1 MEDSDRSLDRQ
12 NTMPAP
18 PNRKLT
24 IVARD
29 PALTRRGE
37 IITEQ
42 IEVPNERL
50 NSGPKG
56 YRTHVIDFD
65 ASAGTYYQPLAARSY
80 GSIDHP
86 IDPYSKRLSRNRVL
100 SDPYFHAH
108 NVYAIVMRTI
118 ARFEFALGRRV
129 SWSFPSHQIKLAPH
143 AFSDLN
149 AFYSKADEGI
159 LFGYYPKANG
169 GLLFTCLSHDVVVHE
184 TTHALVDGLRNRY
197 NEESIPD
204 QLAFHEGFADVVA
217 LLSVFSLRSV
227 VRVGIE
233 AALGKPAD
241 QSPEAVD
248 PADLAVE
255 NIKQG
260 ILFGLAE
267 EFGEEMN
274 HVQGAALRRS
284 VQIEPDR
291 KILDRAEF
299 QEAHRRGE
307 VLVAAVLHAFIEI
320 YRKRLSTLGRDAAG
334 RLPVDRVIEEG
345 AVIAD
350 HMLNMAIRAIDY
362 APPVDVTF
370 GDFLSAMITADC
382 EIHPD
387 DSLYSARGKLIRSFA
402 AFGIQPASSSG
413 QPGLWKRPHDHLNYA
428 VTHFE
433 AMQRASDEVFRF
445 VWENRFTLGLCE
457 EAFTRIASVRPSMRT
472 ARDGF
477 ICRETVAEYIQILD
491 LKAGDLPAVQAFKA
505 DGKSKPAGLRAP
517 KGLEDWRPVRLYGG
531 GVLIFDE
538 YGRLKYH
545 VHNSVLNNGKQNARL
560 DYLYQAGL
568 LTRDQTVPKRTFA
581 VTHGA
586 NRALSM
592 PGAKERIV
600 WH

>member
-1 MEDSDRSLDRQ
+1 
-12 NTMPAP
+12 MPIP
-18 PNRKLT
+18 PTRKLT
-24 IVARD
+24 VVARD
-29 PALTRRGE
+29 PALRNQNGE
-37 IITEQ
+37 ILTEQ

-56 YRTHVIDFD
+56 YRAHVIDFD
-65 ASAGTYYQPLAARSY
+65 ASAGTFYKPLPADRY
-80 GSIDHP
+80 GPVDDP
-86 IDPYSKRLSRNRVL
+86 PDPYGKKLTRRQVL
-100 SDPYFHAH
+100 NDPRFHAQ

-118 ARFEFALGRRV
+118 SRFEFALGRRV
-129 SWSFPSHQIKLAPH
+129 SWSFPSHQIKIAPH

-149 AFYSKADEGI
+149 AFYSRADEGI
-159 LFGYYPKANG
+159 LFGYYPKEDG
-169 GLLFTCLSHDVVVHE
+169 GLLFTCLSHDVVAHE

-227 VRVGIE
+227 VQVGIE
-233 AALGKPAD
+233 AALDASDGGR
-241 QSPEAVD
+241 PEAID
-248 PADLAVE
+248 PAGIAIE

-284 VQIEPDR
+284 VRIEPAR
-291 KILDRAEF
+291 NILKKEEYL
-299 QEAHRRGE
+299 EAHRRGE

-320 YRKRLSTLGRDAAG
+320 YRKRLSTLGRDAKG
-334 RLPVDRVIEEG
+334 RLPVVRVIEEG
-345 AVIAD
+345 TVVAD
-350 HMLNMAIRAIDY
+350 HLLSMAIRAIDY

-370 GDFLSAMITADC
+370 GDFLSAMITADR
-382 EIHPD
+382 EVHPD
-387 DSLYSARGKLIRSFA
+387 DSLYDARAKLLRSFH
-402 AFGIQPASSSG
+402 AFGIEPASSYRR
-413 QPGLWKRPHDHLNYA
+413 QPGLWRKPPEDLNYG

-433 AMQRASDEVFRF
+433 AMQRDPDEVFRF
-445 VWENRFTLGLCE
+445 LWENRFKLWLCE
-457 EAFTRIASVRPSMRT
+457 EAFTRVASVRPSMRM
-472 ARDGF
+472 AQDGF

-491 LKAGDLPAVQAFKA
+491 LKAGDLPAVQSVS
-505 DGKSKPAGLRAP
+505 DSGKTKPAGLRAP
-517 KGLEDWRPVRLYGG
+517 KGLEAWRPIRLYGG

-545 VHNSVLNNGKQNARL
+545 VHNSVLNSKKQNSRL
-560 DYLYQAGL
+560 EYLYHAGL
-568 LTRDQTVPKRTFA
+568 LTRDQTAPKRTFA

-586 NRALSM
+586 NRSLGM
-592 PGAKERIV
+592 PAIKEQNT